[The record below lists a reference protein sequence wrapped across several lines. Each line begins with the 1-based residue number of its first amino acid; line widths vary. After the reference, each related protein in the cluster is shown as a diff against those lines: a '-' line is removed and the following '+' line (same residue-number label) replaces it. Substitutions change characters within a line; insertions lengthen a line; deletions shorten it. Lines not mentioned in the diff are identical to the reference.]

1 MTDAPQAVVF
11 DVGKVLFEWDLRH
24 LYAKLIDD
32 TDELDWFLANVVTTE
47 WHFRHDAGHALEDS
61 VPELKARFPEHA
73 ELIDAYAPRFG
84 ETLPRAVPGTLELVD
99 RLADCGVPLF
109 ALTNFGGEFFRRFRA
124 TSPVFRHFRDIV
136 VSGDEKCVKPDPR
149 IYEIAERRFGYPPE
163 ALFFIDDSPHNI
175 EAAARRG
182 WQTHLFTDAG
192 RLEAEL
198 VERGLLA

>member
-47 WHFRHDAGHALEDS
+47 WHFRHDAGHALEES

-182 WQTHLFTDAG
+182 WQTHLFTDAS